1 MRRWLPLL
9 GLLVAGSAAAYS
21 LRPAPAPA
29 ADFTDT
35 LTGPDS
41 PHLVIP
47 FDKYTLTPEGLLRAH
62 SASGRSNG
70 VDRPVVRT
78 RSDRYLARD
87 FIFEVDVTIPED
99 VEDIAF
105 IGFGDGTS
113 TAPYNEPGG
122 VFGFRIHHMPGVR
135 EVRLAALTLPQT
147 GASAVYLF
155 QDTIGT
161 VPASGT
167 ITVRLERSGDHLIAS
182 LPGQDGSERTVRMSA
197 YPSILRGGRGFL
209 YLSNTAEGTI
219 FSNVRVRPRT

>member
-1 MRRWLPLL
+1 MRRWLPLF
-9 GLLVAGSAAAYS
+9 GLLVAGSAAAYA

-62 SASGRSNG
+62 SASGRANG

-87 FIFEVDVTIPED
+87 FIFEVEVTIPED
-99 VEDIAF
+99 TEDIAF
-105 IGFGDGTS
+105 IGFGDGTP
-113 TAPYNEPGG
+113 TTPYNEPGG
-122 VFGFRIHHMPGVR
+122 VFGFRIHHLPGNR
-135 EVRLAALTLPQT
+135 EVRLAAITLPQR
-147 GASAVYLF
+147 GASPEYPL
-155 QDTIGT
+155 QDTVGT

-167 ITVRLERSGDHLIAS
+167 LAVRLERSGDHITAS
-182 LPGQDGSERTVRMSA
+182 LPGQDGSERTVRISA

>member
-1 MRRWLPLL
+1 MRRWFPLL
-9 GLLVAGSAAAYS
+9 GLLVAGSVAAYW
-21 LRPAPAPA
+21 LRPAPVPA

-47 FDKYTLTPEGLLRAH
+47 FDKYTLTPEGLLREH

-70 VDRPVVRT
+70 DDRPVVRT
-78 RSDRYLARD
+78 RSDRYFARD

-99 VEDIAF
+99 TEEIVF
-105 IGFGDGTS
+105 IGFGDGTP

-122 VFGFRIHHMPGVR
+122 VFGFRIHHMQGNR
-135 EVRLAALTLPQT
+135 EVRLAAVTQPQR
-147 GASAVYLF
+147 GGSPNYLF

-161 VPASGT
+161 VPAGGAL
-167 ITVRLERSGDHLIAS
+167 TVRLERSGDHITAS
-182 LPGQDGSERTVRMSA
+182 LPGQDGSERTIRISA

-209 YLSNTAEGTI
+209 YLSNTTEGTI